1 QRESY
6 LKGIEEYAIECSIT
20 KILGSETI
28 QFCSDEGIQIYGGMG
43 YSADA
48 PMEMAWRDAR
58 IGRIYEGTN
67 EINRLLSIGML
78 LKKAF
83 KGEIDLMGPATAV
96 GKELI
101 QGIQKA
107 EISNEVLAEEKQLVR
122 NLKKV
127 LLMITGSAVQKFGQK
142 FDTEQQI
149 ILALSDILIE
159 IYIAES
165 TILRT
170 EKNCAR
176 FGIDTQKNQIRM
188 TQLYLFDAIE
198 KINAKGKEAVI
209 SFAKGLEL
217 KGMLAG
223 LNKYTKYQNYPNIVD
238 LRRSIASKVIEENK
252 YPF

>member
-1 QRESY
+1 
-6 LKGIEEYAIECSIT
+6 
-20 KILGSETI
+20 
-28 QFCSDEGIQIYGGMG
+28 
-43 YSADA
+43 
-48 PMEMAWRDAR
+48 
-58 IGRIYEGTN
+58 
-67 EINRLLSIGML
+67 ML

-96 GKELI
+96 GQELM

-107 EISNEVLAEEKQLVR
+107 EISNEVLAEEKQLVK

-127 LLMITGSAVQKFGQK
+127 LLMITGSAVQKFGPK

-176 FGIDTQKNQIRM
+176 FGIDTQKNQIEM

-198 KINAKGKEAVI
+198 KINAKGKEAII
-209 SFAKGLEL
+209 SFAEGVEL

-223 LNKYTKYQNYPNIVD
+223 LKQYTKYQNYPNIVD
-238 LRRSIASKVIEENK
+238 LRRSIAAKVIEENK